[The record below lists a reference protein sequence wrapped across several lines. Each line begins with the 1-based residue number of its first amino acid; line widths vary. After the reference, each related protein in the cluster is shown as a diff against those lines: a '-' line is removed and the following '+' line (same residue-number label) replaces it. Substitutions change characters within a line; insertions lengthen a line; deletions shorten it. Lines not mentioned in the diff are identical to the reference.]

1 VSEDSPAPQEVKLP
15 DLQLSLSQTD
25 FHYDQA
31 WIAHFQAQE
40 APQVAGVD
48 PNLFLHDGQDGD
60 SGTRYA

>member
-1 VSEDSPAPQEVKLP
+1 VSEAAPEPQKVSLP
-15 DLQLSLSQTD
+15 NLQLELGQTEL
-25 FHYDQA
+25 HYDES

-48 PNLFLHDGQDGD
+48 PSLFLHDGQEGD